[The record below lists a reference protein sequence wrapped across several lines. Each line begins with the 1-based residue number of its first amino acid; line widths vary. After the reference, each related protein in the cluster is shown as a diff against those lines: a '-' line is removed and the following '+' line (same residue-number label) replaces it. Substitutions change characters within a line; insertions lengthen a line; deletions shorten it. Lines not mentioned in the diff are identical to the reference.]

1 MRLSDCFIKLIA
13 YVAYLSRS
21 NADRQPGFAQVNTD
35 IQRFIAESEAIC
47 SQGGFAR
54 EDYDL
59 ARFAVF
65 AWIDEKLLSSE
76 WPGKT
81 EWMRDQLQRR
91 YFQTTE
97 AGEHFFQKLNTIGP
111 HQRDVR
117 EVYYICL
124 SMGFAGQYC
133 NEGDDYLLEQ
143 LKISNLKVL
152 TGGSMGVP
160 ALDGKNL
167 FPGAYPGEQDMPSA
181 TRRGGRFPVAY
192 LIGAVTPVILLGVM
206 FFIYHFILNSISQ
219 TLISTVP

>member
-13 YVAYLSRS
+13 YVAYLTRS
-21 NADRQPGFAQVNTD
+21 NVDRQPAFAQVNTD
-35 IQRFIAESEAIC
+35 IQRFITESEAIC

-65 AWIDEKLLSSE
+65 AWVDEKLLSSE
-76 WPGKT
+76 WSGKT
-81 EWMRDQLQRR
+81 EWMRDLLQRR

-124 SMGFAGQYC
+124 AMGFAGQYC

-152 TGGSMGVP
+152 SGGSMGMP
-160 ALDGKNL
+160 ALDGQNL
-167 FPGAYPGEQDMPSA
+167 FPGAYPGDQDMPSA
-181 TRRGGRFPVAY
+181 TRKGGRFSVAY
-192 LIGAVTPVILLGVM
+192 LLGAVTPVILLGAM
-206 FFIYHFILNSISQ
+206 FFIYQFILNSISQ

>member
-21 NADRQPGFAQVNTD
+21 NADRQPAFTQVNAD
-35 IQRFIAESEAIC
+35 IQRFIVESEAIC

-65 AWIDEKLLSSE
+65 AWVDERLLSSE

-124 SMGFAGQYC
+124 AMGFAGQYC

-160 ALDGKNL
+160 ALDGQNL
-167 FPGAYPGEQDMPSA
+167 FPGAYPDDQELPSA
-181 TRRGGRFPVAY
+181 THKGGRFSAVY
-192 LIGAVTPVILLGVM
+192 LIGAVTPVILLGAM
-206 FFIYHFILNSISQ
+206 FFIYQFILKNISQ
-219 TLISTVP
+219 TLISSVP

>member
-13 YVAYLSRS
+13 YVAYLTKPS
-21 NADRQPGFAQVNTD
+21 AERQPTFEQVNAD
-35 IQRFIAESEAIC
+35 IQRLIAESEAIFNT
-47 SQGGFAR
+47 GGFSS

-65 AWIDEKLLSSE
+65 AWIDERLLSSE
-76 WPGKT
+76 WPGKID
-81 EWMRDQLQRR
+81 WMRDQLQRR
-91 YFQTTE
+91 YFHTTE

-124 SMGFAGQYC
+124 AMGFAGQYC
-133 NEGDDYLLEQ
+133 NEGDDYLLDQ

-160 ALDGKNL
+160 ALDHQNL
-167 FPGAYPGEQDMPSA
+167 FPEAYPSDRNLPAA
-181 TRRGGRFPVAY
+181 TRKGGRFSVAY
-192 LIGAVTPVILLGVM
+192 LMGAVTPVILLGAM
-206 FFIYHFILNSISQ
+206 FFIYQFILNSISQ

>member
-13 YVAYLSRS
+13 YVAYLTRFS
-21 NADRQPGFAQVNTD
+21 ADRQPAFTRVNTD
-35 IQRFIAESEAIC
+35 IQRLVAESEAIC

-65 AWIDEKLLSSE
+65 AWVDERLLSSS

-81 EWMRDQLQRR
+81 DWMRDQLQRR

-117 EVYYICL
+117 EVYYMCL
-124 SMGFAGQYC
+124 AMGFAGQYC

-143 LKISNLKVL
+143 LKVSNLKVL
-152 TGGSMGVP
+152 TGGSMAVP
-160 ALDGKNL
+160 ALDGQTL
-167 FPGAYPGEQDMPSA
+167 FPGAYPGEQGLPPGMRKGS
-181 TRRGGRFPVAY
+181 RFSMAY
-192 LIGAVTPVILLGVM
+192 LIGALTPVILLGAM
-206 FFIYHFILNSISQ
+206 YFIYQFVLNNISQ

>member
-13 YVAYLSRS
+13 YVAYLTRS
-21 NADRQPGFAQVNTD
+21 SADRQPAFAQVNAD
-35 IQRFIAESEAIC
+35 IQRLIAESETIC
-47 SQGGFAR
+47 HQGGFAR

-65 AWIDEKLLSSE
+65 AWVDERLLSSE
-76 WPGKT
+76 WSGKI

-160 ALDGKNL
+160 ALDGQNL
-167 FPGAYPGEQDMPSA
+167 FPGAYPGDQEPPS
-181 TRRGGRFPVAY
+181 TKGKGGRLSIAY
-192 LIGAVTPVILLGVM
+192 LIGAVTPVVLLGAM
-206 FFIYHFILNSISQ
+206 FFIYQFILNSISQ

>member
-13 YVAYLSRS
+13 YVAYLTKSYAERQLTFARV
-21 NADRQPGFAQVNTD
+21 NAD
-35 IQRFIAESEAIC
+35 IQRLITESEAVFNE
-47 SQGGFAR
+47 GGFSR

-65 AWIDEKLLSSE
+65 AWVDERLLSSE

-97 AGEHFFQKLNTIGP
+97 AGEQFFQKLNTIGP

-124 SMGFAGQYC
+124 AMGFAGQYC

-152 TGGSMGVP
+152 AGGSMGAP
-160 ALDGKNL
+160 ALDGQNL
-167 FPGAYPGEQDMPSA
+167 FPGAYSDEQDLRST
-181 TRRGGRFPVAY
+181 TRKGGRFSMAY
-192 LIGAVTPVILLGVM
+192 LIGAVTPVILLGAM
-206 FFIYHFILNSISQ
+206 FFIYQFILKNISQ